1 MQETFD
7 QIVNFFIDNINE
19 LGPLFGIFII
29 LLESI
34 FPIIPLAAF
43 LSFNA
48 IAFGPFWGFILNWF
62 ATCLGC
68 LLSYY
73 AFKKG
78 IGERIDKKI
87 KKDNKVIEMIKYINK
102 LSFPS
107 LVLLMALPFTPAF
120 AVNIAAGLSN
130 MESKKFIP
138 AVLISK
144 PSIIFFW
151 SYVGKTIILSIGDVW
166 KIIQMI
172 LILILTYLVSLMIQ
186 NKIKEK

>member
-1 MQETFD
+1 MQEAFD
-7 QIVNFFIDNINE
+7 QIVSFFIDNINE
-19 LGPLFGIFII
+19 MGPLFGILII
-29 LLESI
+29 LLESV
-34 FPIIPLAAF
+34 FPIIPLAVF

-48 IAFGPFWGFILNWF
+48 IAFGPFWGFLLNWF

-73 AFKKG
+73 VFKKG

-87 KKDNKVIEMIKYINK
+87 KKDSKVIEMIKYINK

-151 SYVGKTIILSIGDVW
+151 SYVGKTIILSIGDIW
-166 KIIQMI
+166 KIIQMV
-172 LILILTYLVSLMIQ
+172 LILILTYLVSLMFQ